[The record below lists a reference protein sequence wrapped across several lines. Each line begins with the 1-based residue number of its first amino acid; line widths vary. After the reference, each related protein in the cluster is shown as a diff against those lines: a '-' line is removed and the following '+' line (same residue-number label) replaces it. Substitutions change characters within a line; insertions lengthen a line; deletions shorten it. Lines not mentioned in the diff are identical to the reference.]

1 MARAFFSAMATRKR
15 MRVTEKQVTLIWQQ
29 LNGEVLTATGGERI
43 GVIYPGRVNDDSGPD
58 FREAVITNR
67 SRFVQGDVEVHTEA
81 GDWRRHG
88 HHLDTRYNDTVLHV
102 ALWPGPHSDTVLQSG
117 RSVPTLCLSEALGH
131 QAYLLPRPL
140 PCSHISD
147 RMGQEGVRA
156 MLAAAGEAR
165 FRLKAFLLQNDIVL
179 LAPKQQAGQALFQ
192 GMMRALGYSK
202 NTKPFEELARRIP
215 ISYIESTE
223 SLLQTR
229 ALLLGT
235 AGLLPSQRSLRECN
249 PEGEISDLE
258 HAWRSM
264 QKSVSTM
271 SHADWSFS
279 HIYPNNSPV
288 RRIIAQSYILD
299 RHCRETGSEPPGRK
313 LVSGLLRLVEESPV
327 PGGHRV
333 LESGLIVTGS
343 GYWHD
348 HFDFDVSCRTRKSVL
363 LGSGKAGEIVTN
375 VLLPFAF
382 ALARTVKDRQ
392 LMSKAMAL
400 YHGYPALAEN
410 EITRHMASQLHL
422 EGHSACTACQQQ
434 GLIHIFRN
442 YCREGRCT
450 RCPFFTSLDS

>member
-1 MARAFFSAMATRKR
+1 MSTRKR
-15 MRVTEKQVTLIWQQ
+15 IRVAEKQVTLIWQQ

-43 GVIYPGRVNDDSGPD
+43 GVVYPGRVNGDSGPD

-88 HHLDTRYNDTVLHV
+88 HHLDARYNDTVLHV

-140 PCSHISD
+140 PCSHISV
-147 RMGQEGVRA
+147 RMGQEGATRA
-156 MLAAAGEAR
+156 LEAAGEAR
-165 FRLKAFLLQNDIVL
+165 FRQKALLLQNEIVL

-192 GMMRALGYSK
+192 GVMRALGYSK
-202 NTKPFEELARRIP
+202 NTEPFEELARRIP
-215 ISYIESTE
+215 INYIESTAG
-223 SLLQTR
+223 LLETQ

-258 HAWRSM
+258 HAWRSV
-264 QKSVSTM
+264 QRSVSTM
-271 SHADWSFS
+271 SYADWSFS

-288 RRIIAQSYILD
+288 RRIIAMSHILE
-299 RHCRETGSEPPGRK
+299 RHGHGIRAEPAGRRLLVRLMD
-313 LVSGLLRLVEESPV
+313 LVSEASL
-327 PGGHRV
+327 PGGHRT
-333 LESGLIVTGS
+333 LENGLTVTPS
-343 GYWHD
+343 GYWQD
-348 HFDFDVSCRTRKSVL
+348 HFDFGAMSRTRKSSL

-375 VLLPFAF
+375 ALLPFAF
-382 ALARTVKDRQ
+382 ALARTVEDRQ

-400 YHGYPALAEN
+400 YHGYPGLAEN
-410 EITRHMASQLHL
+410 EITRHMTSQLHL

-450 RCPFFTSLDS
+450 ECPLNSAGPTACRH